1 MEKELIEPHPN
12 KGGKLIALNL
22 FIMIQPYKSPY
33 WMYNNEVS
41 GWLGHFFC
49 ENEVYHF
56 AIMHSLNID
65 TMAEGNYI
73 N

>member
-1 MEKELIEPHPN
+1 
-12 KGGKLIALNL
+12 
-22 FIMIQPYKSPY
+22 
-33 WMYNNEVS
+33 MYNNEVS